1 MCKSEKLKN
10 SSPLTFQQPVFPSS
24 QEEMNAGGTTT
35 FICPP
40 ITPPSRCPA
49 HLHSPSLESG
59 GGGGGGSD
67 SASSSVDEVGKKRKL
82 GSSSGP
88 STAAAAAM
96 RSKVACCASR
106 SHLVVSPKQAVVP
119 SPSPQGKELKSA
131 TTTFVQADTSSFRE
145 LVQKLTG
152 VSDSDLDTKLPI
164 TLPSRQQAA
173 KIDNSSFPG
182 LIPKPVV
189 DMSAPRPSFKL
200 HERRQANLR
209 KLEINRLGASSAAFS
224 PGLLLPPSTTTELSS
239 SPSNKKFSSPAACGP
254 VTPGL
259 TMEFFE
265 KAYAPKTPTTPP
277 SAGSCCTG
285 LKSRSQHLE
294 EEDRGKDAIPFLLHL
309 SPSSDPTRPQPELL
323 SLFPLASPH
332 TSDT

>member
-1 MCKSEKLKN
+1 MRKSEKLKN
-10 SSPLTFQQPVFPSS
+10 SSPLTFQPFFPSS

-40 ITPPSRCPA
+40 MTPPSRCPA
-49 HLHSPSLESG
+49 HLHTPSLES
-59 GGGGGGSD
+59 GGGSD
-67 SASSSVDEVGKKRKL
+67 SASSSVDELGKKRKL

-88 STAAAAAM
+88 SAAAAAAAM
-96 RSKVACCASR
+96 RTKVACCASR
-106 SHLVVSPKQAVVP
+106 SHLVVSPKQALVP
-119 SPSPQGKELKSA
+119 SPSPQEKELASA

-152 VSDSDLDTKLPI
+152 VSDSDLDKKLPI

-173 KIDNSSFPG
+173 KIDNSSFRG

-189 DMSAPRPSFKL
+189 DMSARRPSFKL

-209 KLEINRLGASSAAFS
+209 KLEINRLGSSAAAFS
-224 PGLLLPPSTTTELSS
+224 PGLLLPPSTTELSS

-265 KAYAPKTPTTPP
+265 KAYTPKTPTTPP
-277 SAGSCCTG
+277 SEGSCCTG
-285 LKSRSQHLE
+285 LKSRPQHLE
-294 EEDRGKDAIPFLLHL
+294 EEDRGKDAIPFLLHP
-309 SPSSDPTRPQPELL
+309 SPSSDPTQPQPELL

-332 TSDT
+332 TSDM

>member
-1 MCKSEKLKN
+1 
-10 SSPLTFQQPVFPSS
+10 
-24 QEEMNAGGTTT
+24 MNAGGTTT

-40 ITPPSRCPA
+40 MTPPSRCPA
-49 HLHSPSLESG
+49 HLHSPSLE
-59 GGGGGGSD
+59 GGGGSD
-67 SASSSVDEVGKKRKL
+67 SASSSVDELGKKRKL

-88 STAAAAAM
+88 SAAAATAM
-96 RSKVACCASR
+96 RSKVACCASW

-119 SPSPQGKELKSA
+119 SPSPQEKELASA

-152 VSDSDLDTKLPI
+152 VSNSDLDKKLPI

-173 KIDNSSFPG
+173 KIDNSSFRD

-189 DMSAPRPSFKL
+189 DMSARRPSFKL

-209 KLEINRLGASSAAFS
+209 KLEVNRLGASAAAFN

-254 VTPGL
+254 DTPGL

-277 SAGSCCTG
+277 SEGSFCTG
-285 LKSRSQHLE
+285 LKSQPQHLK
-294 EEDRGKDAIPFLLHL
+294 EEDRGKDAIPFLLHP

-332 TSDT
+332 TSDM